1 MTDKKT
7 KDTEN
12 QETQKPTN
20 DNMAVFGPLGKYAI
34 VAVIMVSIIVTTAIM
49 LDRQLNSAEKYIA
62 KVENE
67 VTEINNVT
75 DTVAEVNK
83 TEVLATETISEK
95 ADASLQTAQIQEV
108 SATDVITTQQKAE
121 DSQTAEV
128 VISSESDSVSPS
140 TSNVLAQNAT
150 DMNQQAIEMQ
160 TRENQARI
168 EAYKL
173 KQKQHMGEVFSRI
186 KTLESDR
193 LTQYKETQDKQIA
206 RLRDQILQQQSMIEA
221 LILRNKDLFEMRAAN
236 VERNQSQRE
245 AILNRI

>member
-108 SATDVITTQQKAE
+108 SATDVITTQQKTE